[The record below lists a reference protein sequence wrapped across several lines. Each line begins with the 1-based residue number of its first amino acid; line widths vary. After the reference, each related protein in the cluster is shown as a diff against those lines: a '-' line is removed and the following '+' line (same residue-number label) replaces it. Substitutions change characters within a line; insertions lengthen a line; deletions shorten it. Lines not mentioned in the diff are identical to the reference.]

1 MNATLKLKM
10 LIVLLIFA
18 IVPAVIVGAIG
29 TAQIV
34 GFENNAKLD
43 TLSTV
48 SLSKS
53 AAVEQVFSNY
63 ISAAGALSK
72 TEMIINTAK
81 SGSGDAEDMLKA
93 YTGSNKDYLDALVID
108 ASGAVVASATGK
120 NGGSFEHFGDSMPTV
135 SPVLSWQNYGEDA
148 FFVSKEIY
156 ENPGSNNKGAKVGYV
171 CMVVSVGSDSGLVKS
186 LSGSYLNDKA
196 NVTVFDSEGNIINLG
211 GTGALQKN
219 GQADGA
225 LMSALNSLRDK
236 TINTPKNLSENIV
249 KGTAGKYTY
258 AGGIIPGVNSWRW
271 AGVVESSAMN
281 AFSTGAVLIGWG
293 VILVASGIASLIAYM
308 IVNNFIKN
316 LHDMLKTMGEI
327 SEGNGTETVRFEV
340 KNHKSELGEIQSSF
354 NDLLDEMVLSSER
367 HRTIAELSDSM
378 LFEWDFQKERMYV
391 SDNVL
396 AKFDVNTTDATLSNG
411 RFLDALMSPEH
422 AEKYKRDINTMLKN
436 KNGFN
441 AEYQLKNKNGAL
453 VWVSLRAQCVPDRIT
468 GELKRVIGVMMDI
481 DNDKKNELQL
491 AERASY
497 DFLSQLYNRST
508 FIRNF
513 TQELERRGTSKIA
526 CMFLDVDDFK
536 FINDRYGHTIGDEVI
551 KYVADTIRTKVEDR
565 GGFAGRF
572 GGDEFVLCFTN
583 QEDIENIEYISDGI
597 INELYEGYTAS
608 DGTIINVKISIGI
621 AFCPEHSEKANELLS
636 FADTAMYFV
645 KKHGKTNYHIYEP
658 EDTAS
663 GEYIDPEF

>member
-29 TAQIV
+29 TVQIIS
-34 GFENNAKLD
+34 FENNAKVD
-43 TLSTV
+43 TLATV

-53 AAVEQVFSNY
+53 AAAEQVFSNY

-72 TEMIINTAK
+72 TETIIDAAK
-81 SGSGDAEDMLKA
+81 SGGGSAEDMLKA
-93 YTGSNKDYLDALVID
+93 YTGSNSDYLDALVID
-108 ASGAVVASATGK
+108 AGGAVVASSSGK
-120 NGGSFEHFGDSMPTV
+120 NGGSFEHFDESMPLV
-135 SPVLSWQNYGEDA
+135 SSVLSWQNYGEDA

-156 ENPGSNNKGAKVGYV
+156 ENPGSNNKGAKFGYV
-171 CMVVSVGSDSGLVKS
+171 CMVVSVGPESTLAKS
-186 LSGSYLNDKA
+186 LSGSYLNDKSYA
-196 NVTVFDSEGNIINLG
+196 TVFDSDGNILNLD
-211 GTGALQKN
+211 GTGSLQKS
-219 GQADGA
+219 GQVDAS
-225 LMSALNSLRDK
+225 LVSALKSLREN
-236 TINTPKNLSENIV
+236 TINVNANTSENIV

-271 AGVVESSAMN
+271 AGIVETSSMSS
-281 AFSTGAVLIGWG
+281 FSTSAVLLGWG
-293 VILVASGIASLIAYM
+293 VVLVACAIAALIAYL

-327 SEGNGTETVRFEV
+327 SEGKGTETVRFNI
-340 KNHKSELGEIQSSF
+340 KSHKTELGEIQSSF

-396 AKFDVNTTDATLSNG
+396 AKFDVNTTDSTLSNG
-411 RFLDALMSPEH
+411 RFLDALMPAEH
-422 AEKYKRDINTMLKN
+422 AEKYKRDINSMLKN

-513 TQELERRGTSKIA
+513 TQELERRGTNRIA

-551 KYVADTIRTKVEDR
+551 KYVADTIRTKVEER

-583 QEDIENIEYISDGI
+583 PEDIDNIEYISDGI

-636 FADTAMYFV
+636 YADTAMYFV

-658 EDTAS
+658 EDTTS
-663 GEYIDPEF
+663 GEYVDPEF